1 MKLAVRTTFA
11 LIALVLAVS
20 GPLSA
25 QRTGGVVYIDGERLR
40 REAPGLL
47 QARERLQQEM
57 GRFEAQADSALA
69 PLQQELQR
77 LAVEFQQ
84 QQSTMAPEARRERQ
98 QTLNQKQQELQQQG
112 ARLEQQAAARQNE
125 ILGPALA
132 RINEVIQQIREERG
146 YTFIL
151 DVAAGG
157 VLAADPALDITGE
170 VLSRLNAVANQDS

>member
-11 LIALVLAVS
+11 LIALVLAAS

-25 QRTGGVVYIDGERLR
+25 QRAGGIVFIDSERLR
-40 REAPGLL
+40 REAPGLQ

-57 GRFEAQADSALA
+57 GRFEARADSTLA

-77 LAVEFQQ
+77 MAAEFQQ
-84 QQSTMAPEARRERQ
+84 QQGTMTAEMRRERQ
-98 QTLNQKQQELQQQG
+98 QALGQKQQQLQQQG
-112 ARLEQQAAARQNE
+112 AELEQQAAARQNE
-125 ILGPALA
+125 ILGPALE
-132 RINEVIQQIREERG
+132 RINQVIQQIREDQG

-157 VLAADPALDITGE
+157 VIAADPALDITGE